1 MADAE
6 TDAGTDAGTDA
17 EHDARADTR
26 FGGLTPSEAAQ
37 RRWAQAREKEF
48 EPDARRAISS
58 ALESKARRGDV
69 NAARE
74 YREWIAMRGMDEAD
88 QNAWMRLLTPR
99 ERGIVG
105 RLIERALART

>member
-1 MADAE
+1 
-6 TDAGTDAGTDA
+6 
-17 EHDARADTR
+17 
-26 FGGLTPSEAAQ
+26 
-37 RRWAQAREKEF
+37 
-48 EPDARRAISS
+48 
-58 ALESKARRGDV
+58 LESKARRGDV

-105 RLIERALART
+105 RLIERALARS